1 MTPPKSVE
9 SLISQQPLSNQ
20 SQPTP
25 NSMFPSTARTPSS
38 SSNLITSNSNNILP
52 PTYDDLNNIFEE
64 DSADEQNSHQPAGLK
79 EPSNSLNTFTT
90 QPISGPK
97 EVTEPSNNLSK
108 Y

>member
-9 SLISQQPLSNQ
+9 SVINQQPLSNQ

-38 SSNLITSNSNNILP
+38 TSNLITSNSNNILP

-64 DSADEQNSHQPAGLK
+64 DSADEQNSHQPAVLK
-79 EPSNSLNTFTT
+79 EPTNLLNTFTT
-90 QPISGPK
+90 QPVIGPK
-97 EVTEPSNNLSK
+97 EIIEPMNNISR
-108 Y
+108 